1 MENKTETEKLKTF
14 QKVKNFNFKKF
25 EHFSN
30 VCGQKPRFGTVWIA
44 ETMKGFHELS
54 DLN

>member
-30 VCGQKPRFGTVWIA
+30 FCGQKHIFGAVWIA
-44 ETMKGFHELS
+44 ETMKCFHKLS